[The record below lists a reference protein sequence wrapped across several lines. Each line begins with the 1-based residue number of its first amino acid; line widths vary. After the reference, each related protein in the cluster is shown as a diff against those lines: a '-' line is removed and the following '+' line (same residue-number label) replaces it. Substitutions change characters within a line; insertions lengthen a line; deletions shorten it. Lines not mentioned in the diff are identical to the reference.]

1 MKQVIYLDNS
11 ATTRVHPQVVAA
23 MVEMMET
30 DYGNPS
36 SLHRMGLSVEKK
48 MNKAREQ
55 VAKVLSAKPK
65 EIFFTS
71 GGTEANNLAIR
82 GAAHQYQNRGK
93 HLITTQIEHPS
104 VLNPFKRLERE
115 GFRVTYLKVS
125 NEGFVNLDELKA
137 AITPETILV
146 SIMHVNNEL
155 GSVQPIQEVGAL
167 VKARDQRILLHVDAV
182 QSFGKFPL
190 HPQKMKI
197 DLLTLSGHKIHGPK
211 GVGAIYVNEKIHLQP
226 LIEGGGQERD
236 LRSGT
241 ENIPGIVGLGLAAE
255 LIEKERT
262 HSMAHLRELKG
273 WFLQEVQRVIPE
285 VKINGPQSL
294 NDLETGRSAP
304 YIINLSFPGLKGE
317 VLLHALEDEYI
328 YVSTGSACHSRQ
340 SGPSHV
346 LQAIGLKPRE
356 LESALRFSLSYQT
369 TKEELEVV
377 LSHLPGLVKEFR
389 SLMQR

>member
-211 GVGAIYVNEKIHLQP
+211 GVGAIYVNEKIRLQP

-273 WFLQEVQRVIPE
+273 WFLQEVHRVIPE

-346 LQAIGLKPRE
+346 LQAIGLKSRE

>member
-11 ATTRVHPQVVAA
+11 ATTQVHPEVVAA

-36 SLHRMGLSVEKK
+36 SLHRMGMVVEKK

-55 VAKVLSAKPK
+55 VAKALNAKPK
-65 EIFFTS
+65 EIVFTS
-71 GGTEANNLAIR
+71 GGTEANNMAIR
-82 GAAHQYQNRGK
+82 GAAYQYQNRGK
-93 HLITTQIEHPS
+93 HLITTVIEHPS
-104 VLNPFKRLERE
+104 VLHTFKRLERE
-115 GFRVTYLKVS
+115 GFRVTYLKV
-125 NEGFVNLDELKA
+125 NPQGFVNLDELKA

-155 GSVQPIQEVGAL
+155 GSVQPIQEIGAL
-167 VKARDQRILLHVDAV
+167 IKGCDQRILLHVDAV
-182 QSFGKFPL
+182 QSFGKFAIQPA
-190 HPQKMKI
+190 KMKI
-197 DLLTLSGHKIHGPK
+197 DLLSVSGHKIHGPK
-211 GVGAIYVNEKIHLQP
+211 GIGALYINEKIQLQP

-255 LIEKERT
+255 LIEKERVQR
-262 HSMAHLRELKG
+262 MAQLCEWKA
-273 WFLQEVQRVIPE
+273 WFLEEVQNAIPD
-285 VKINGPQSL
+285 VKVNGPGSRE
-294 NDLETGRSAP
+294 DLEAGRSAP

-317 VLLHALEDEYI
+317 VLLHALEDYQI

-369 TKEELEVV
+369 TREELEVV
-377 LSHLPGLVKEFR
+377 LTHLPGLVKEFR